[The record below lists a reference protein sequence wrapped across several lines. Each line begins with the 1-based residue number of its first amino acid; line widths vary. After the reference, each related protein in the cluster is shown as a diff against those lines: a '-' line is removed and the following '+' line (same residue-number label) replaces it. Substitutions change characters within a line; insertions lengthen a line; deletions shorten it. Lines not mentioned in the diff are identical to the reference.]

1 VVFGLV
7 SLVVGFVMLAA
18 GTRFRTTVAG
28 NLLVIFGGVVV
39 GLGVILLG
47 IEGMTRMG
55 DETST

>member
-7 SLVVGFVMLAA
+7 SLVVGFVMLVV

-28 NLLVIFGGVVV
+28 NLLIIFGGVVV